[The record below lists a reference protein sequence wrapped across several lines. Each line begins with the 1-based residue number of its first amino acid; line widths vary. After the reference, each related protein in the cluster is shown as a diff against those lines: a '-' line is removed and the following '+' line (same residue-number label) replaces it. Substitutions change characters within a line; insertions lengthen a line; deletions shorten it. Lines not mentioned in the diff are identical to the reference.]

1 MLFYHRLFDQFL
13 LKMFTIVS
21 IVLNDPLLL
30 YKKERDKQTDRYIY
44 IYRERKRKMMQLI
57 ETMEW
62 TNVSKLHNS
71 LHFRRLLLLLLLLLL
86 LYVNDDENLRTF
98 DVGLI

>member
-44 IYRERKRKMMQLI
+44 IYIEKERER
-57 ETMEW
+57 
-62 TNVSKLHNS
+62 
-71 LHFRRLLLLLLLLLL
+71 
-86 LYVNDDENLRTF
+86 
-98 DVGLI
+98 